1 MSYLKDNLE
10 KACEGVQKALE
21 KLKNGISNTVNKGNS
36 SHSNDKKH
44 ESDSVAIP
52 EPVVISEPVVIP
64 EPVAIPEPVVIPEA
78 TALPYDIN
86 TPKVGRNN
94 LCPCGSGKKF
104 KKCCLLLNP
113 Q

>member
-21 KLKNGISNTVNKGNS
+21 KLKNGISNAVNKGNS

-52 EPVVISEPVVIP
+52 EPVVIPEAVVI
-64 EPVAIPEPVVIPEA
+64 AEA
-78 TALPYDIN
+78 TSLPYDIN